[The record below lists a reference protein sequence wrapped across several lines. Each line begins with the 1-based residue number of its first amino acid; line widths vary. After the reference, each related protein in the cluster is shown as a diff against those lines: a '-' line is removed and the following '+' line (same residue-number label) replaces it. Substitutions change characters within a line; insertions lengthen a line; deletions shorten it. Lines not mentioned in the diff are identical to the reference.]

1 MASLAWGS
9 PEAPIYSVAFADGW
23 GDQAI
28 PQDLFL
34 LKCVSPFSM
43 TVYTSKFNV
52 LFIFKHF
59 IYKKLIYS
67 RK

>member
-34 LKCVSPFSM
+34 LKCVSLFST
-43 TVYTSKFNV
+43 TVYTGKFNV
-52 LFIFKHF
+52 LVQHF